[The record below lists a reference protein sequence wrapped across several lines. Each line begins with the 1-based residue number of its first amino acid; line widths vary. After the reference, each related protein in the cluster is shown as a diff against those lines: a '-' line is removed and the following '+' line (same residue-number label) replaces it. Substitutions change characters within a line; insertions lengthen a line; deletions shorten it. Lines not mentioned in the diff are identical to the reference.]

1 MIHSPKFIAV
11 LDACVLYPAPIR
23 DLLLN
28 LADFDLYTP
37 KWTDKIQEEWT
48 RNLLLNR
55 PELKAEQLQKTAD
68 AMNKAFPD
76 SNVKNYESII
86 PAVNLPD
93 RDDGHVLAAAIRCS
107 AEVIVTANTKDFPNE
122 YLSQFDIEAQHP
134 DFFIANLI
142 DLNSEKAFQAFQQQV
157 LNLKKPPMTEVQVL
171 ENLKKVGL
179 KIASDKLHELI

>member
-28 LADFDLYTP
+28 LADFDLYSQ

-55 PELKAEQLQKTAD
+55 PELTPFQLQKTTD
-68 AMNKAFPD
+68 AMNMAFPD
-76 SNVKNYESII
+76 SIVKNYESII

-93 RDDGHVLAAAIRCS
+93 SGDCHVLAAAIRCS
-107 AEVIVTANTKDFPNE
+107 AEVIVTANIKDFPKE
-122 YLSQFDIEAQHP
+122 YLSQFDVEAQHP
-134 DFFIANLI
+134 DSFISNLI
-142 DLNSEKAFQAFQQQV
+142 DLNSEKAFKAFQQQV
-157 LNLKKPPMTEVQVL
+157 SNLKKPPLTDVQVL

-179 KIASDKLHELI
+179 ELSSDKLLGFL